1 MALITKADFKTE
13 VDTMATAL
21 TTAWKDTVDTRLNG
35 NIYHPTHPLRQL
47 NKLFLFNED
56 TGVVTKNTAY
66 IDEAFNNNKTLPVGD
81 PFALMAMPL
90 AALSSATVE
99 NGAKKDV
106 VLTYDMVLDNTMA
119 VAELKLLYTVGGNS
133 DPVKAI
139 VSAAFSTTKVT
150 ITVDTDYVAGKT
162 ITVSYLGT
170 GAFEVTADII
180 GSPVAALAAQAVVNN
195 V

>member
-1 MALITKADFKTE
+1 MALISVANFRTE
-13 VDTMATAL
+13 VSTMATAL
-21 TTAWKDTVDTRLNG
+21 TTAWKDTVDTRING
-35 NIYHPTHPLRQL
+35 KIYHPSHPLRNL

-56 TGVVTKNTAY
+56 TGVVTRNNAY
-66 IDEAFNNNKTLPVGD
+66 IDEFFTRNKTLPVGD

-106 VLTYDMVLDNTMA
+106 VLTYDMVLDNTMD

-139 VSAAFSTTKVT
+139 VSVAFSTTKVT
-150 ITVDTDYVAGKT
+150 ITVDTNYVAGKT
-162 ITVSYLGT
+162 ITVTYLGT
-170 GAFEVTADII
+170 GAFKVTADII
-180 GSPVAALAAQAVVNN
+180 GSPVAALAASSVTNN